1 MKKLALLALV
11 GAALVVTTGAA
22 SAQYYDSPGFA
33 VYIGPR
39 YDRDYYSYRYYDDS
53 PRYYR
58 RYRYYDDSPRYYRR
72 DRYSGYEGRRYYRG
86 GGGGGGCPYGYTVQ
100 DGVCKPY
107 RGY

>member
-11 GAALVVTTGAA
+11 GAALFAATGAA
-22 SAQYYDSPGFA
+22 SAQYYGPGYG

-39 YDRDYYSYRYYDDS
+39 YDRDYDE
-53 PRYYR
+53 
-58 RYRYYDDSPRYYRR
+58 PRYYRR
-72 DRYSGYEGRRYYRG
+72 DRERYRDYDRRYYHRASP
-86 GGGGGGCPYGYTVQ
+86 CPRGYTVQ